1 MVTSVVKPRV
11 PTFTSAHALLDNGLH
26 HGEPLWRPKPFHG
39 NVGWRSTHSSLYRA
53 AINLSDEELRR
64 LQRDGRA
71 LHDFVCQ
78 HESSFAVVAETS
90 ALLDEEAARFAP
102 EASTA
107 KGRDHIGIPGKKWD
121 QVEAFASSIPK
132 RRLPAVDYCAGKGFL
147 SQRLVARGVAQSST
161 CLELDEALI
170 TAGRQLASRASLPLS
185 FSRTDV
191 LGPRPLIPSDDPAS
205 CHVALHACGGL
216 HRSALRNAVHAGA
229 ELIAIAPCCFH
240 KWPDG
245 SDEANQQWQPLSST
259 AASHS
264 KLSINYEEL
273 RLACAGEAAAKRRD
287 ERLRLR
293 EMKWRLAF
301 GVWHRRAHLR
311 NRRKQQRSASTT
323 TASVDWS
330 AASRLPSV
338 PLPLLSQGSSGEVSI
353 DGFREFCKWGATVKG
368 ESLPMRRA
376 SGLEHAVEDGVWSD
390 SEAEA
395 CLRIGEAHAS
405 KVARLE
411 LVRHAY
417 RRPLEQWLVLDLCLY
432 MEEQGYAVTMK
443 RFCEPLTSPRNLLV
457 LGERSKA

>member
-1 MVTSVVKPRV
+1 MISCVSTCRRFRSWRKLPQFSTRRLLASRPRL
-11 PTFTSAHALLDNGLH
+11 PLLKAAITLAFPAKSGSRSRHARLQYQSGVYL
-26 HGEPLWRPKPFHG
+26 
-39 NVGWRSTHSSLYRA
+39 RSTIALARVSSRSDSLRVASPKARRA
-53 AINLSDEELRR
+53 WARR
-64 LQRDGRA
+64 G
-71 LHDFVCQ
+71 
-78 HESSFAVVAETS
+78 
-90 ALLDEEAARFAP
+90 
-102 EASTA
+102 
-107 KGRDHIGIPGKKWD
+107 
-121 QVEAFASSIPK
+121 
-132 RRLPAVDYCAGKGFL
+132 
-147 SQRLVARGVAQSST
+147 
-161 CLELDEALI
+161 LI

-229 ELIAIAPCCFH
+229 EVIAIAPCCFH
-240 KWPDG
+240 KWPDD
-245 SDEANQQWQPLSST
+245 SDEANEQWQPLSST

-311 NRRKQQRSASTT
+311 NRRKQQRSTTTT

-368 ESLPMRRA
+368 ESLPVRKA

-390 SEAEA
+390 DEAEA
-395 CLRIGEAHAS
+395 CLRIGEARAS

-432 MEEQGYAVTMK
+432 LEEQGYAVTMK